1 MPVPGEYKT
10 VQARILAS
18 GKTCRANSLSFIDP
32 GSVERPENSLQWVNQ
47 PAATAELNKVRRSVN
62 HGTPLWF
69 IGVGFSYSSGT
80 RFGSE
85 SKTKRT
91 VEKRIGNLDYSFTP
105 AKKHRTRNL
114 RDHFQ
119 QPCSSH
125 QIREKGFFSHAKHH

>member
-18 GKTCRANSLSFIDP
+18 GKLAARIHFRSLIP
-32 GSVERPENSLQWVNQ
+32 VRWNSLQWVNQ
-47 PAATAELNKVRRSVN
+47 PVAAAELNKVRRSVN

-69 IGVGFSYSSGT
+69 ICVGFSYSGGT

-91 VEKRIGNLDYSFTP
+91 AEKRMRNLEYPFTP
-105 AKKHRTRNL
+105 AKKHRTRKL

-125 QIREKGFFSHAKHH
+125 QIREKGFFLHAKHH